1 MNGVCVDKQL
11 TFQQQCLEKWHEEI
25 LYHSFNVKIKIGEV
39 KLYLKEIAT
48 QMVLIRLGGMGD
60 F

>member
-1 MNGVCVDKQL
+1 MDKQL
-11 TFQQQCLEKWHEEI
+11 TLKQQCLEKWYEEI
-25 LYHSFNVKIKIGEV
+25 LHHSFNVKIKIGEV

-48 QMVLIRLGGMGD
+48 QMFLIRLGGMGD